1 MNQKMNSTENVAS
14 VILAAGRGS
23 RMKEFHGNKTLLPL
37 TPNSS
42 PFKGSNLI
50 LIQIIQSLPPGPK
63 AIVVNYNKQ
72 AVMDATMDF
81 KPEYCLQPELNGT
94 GGALLATRAFLKK
107 QECSQFI
114 ITMGDVPLV
123 RKETY
128 ITLIEQL
135 KKTNMAVLGFC
146 PEDKKEYGVLDIENR
161 HVNKIIESKYWKN
174 FSIER
179 QLDLKVCNSGIY
191 AVRKNNLL
199 KYLSILAEKPHIV
212 DKKINGR
219 IQPIKEYFI
228 TDLVEHMTNDGL
240 TVGYVIAPNEQEVMG
255 VDDIN
260 ALRSAQKIFQGYQ
273 PCSN

>member
-1 MNQKMNSTENVAS
+1 MNQKLNSTENVAS

-23 RMKEFHGNKTLLPL
+23 RMKDFNGNKTLLPL
-37 TPNSS
+37 TPNGS

-72 AVMDATMDF
+72 AVMDATTDF

-128 ITLIEQL
+128 ITLIEKL

-179 QLDLKVCNSGIY
+179 QLELKVCNSGIY
-191 AVRKNNLL
+191 AVRKNDLL

-212 DKKINGR
+212 DKKINGL

-240 TVGYVIAPNEQEVMG
+240 TVGYVIAQNEQEVMG

-260 ALRSAQKIFQGYQ
+260 ALRSAQKIFQGYTLQ
-273 PCSN
+273 

>member
-1 MNQKMNSTENVAS
+1 
-14 VILAAGRGS
+14 
-23 RMKEFHGNKTLLPL
+23 
-37 TPNSS
+37 
-42 PFKGSNLI
+42 
-50 LIQIIQSLPPGPK
+50 
-63 AIVVNYNKQ
+63 
-72 AVMDATMDF
+72 MDATMDF

-240 TVGYVIAPNEQEVMG
+240 TVGHVIAQNEQEVMG
-255 VDDIN
+255 VDDIK
-260 ALRSAQKIFQGYQ
+260 ALRTAQKILNQFFKAYRVDRK
-273 PCSN
+273 NWFTN

>member
-1 MNQKMNSTENVAS
+1 
-14 VILAAGRGS
+14 
-23 RMKEFHGNKTLLPL
+23 
-37 TPNSS
+37 
-42 PFKGSNLI
+42 
-50 LIQIIQSLPPGPK
+50 
-63 AIVVNYNKQ
+63 
-72 AVMDATMDF
+72 MDATLDF

-94 GGALLATRAFLKK
+94 GGALLATRAFLKN
-107 QECSQFI
+107 QACSQFI

-135 KKTNMAVLGFC
+135 KKTDMAVLGFC
-146 PEDKKEYGVLDIENR
+146 PEDKKEYGTLDIENG
-161 HVNKIIESKYWKN
+161 HVNKIVESKYWKN

-240 TVGYVIAPNEQEVMG
+240 KVGYVIAQDEQEVMG
-255 VDDIN
+255 VDDIK
-260 ALRSAQKIFQGYQ
+260 ALGTAQKIFHERYK
-273 PCSN
+273 P